1 MKPREKTLLVVFLAL
16 FAVIAGSSLLT
27 VSLKSYLSIKSD
39 NETFRLRVA
48 KMKENIAQ
56 GAQWQQRSEW
66 LHAHVPTRASHEE
79 ASSKLLD
86 IIQSEAQ
93 AAGLVLGNRELVK
106 DLKMP
111 EGETVPHYFSQTSVK
126 LTINSVNEKQLFTWL
141 HALQKP
147 GSFLGVTH
155 LQITPV
161 SDTKTVNCEAQI
173 THFYIE
179 AATTPRLTEFN
190 QP

>member
-16 FAVIAGSSLLT
+16 FAVIAGGGLLT

-48 KMKENIAQ
+48 SMKENIAQ
-56 GAQWQQRSEW
+56 GAKWQQRNEW
-66 LHAHVPTRASHEE
+66 LHAHAPTRASREE

-93 AAGLVLGNRELVK
+93 SAGLVLGNRELVK
-106 DLKMP
+106 DTKTP
-111 EGETVPHYFSQTSVK
+111 EDEAAPHYFNQASVR
-126 LTINSVNEKQLFTWL
+126 LTINSVSEKQLFTWL

-147 GSFLGVTH
+147 ESFLGVTR
-155 LQITPV
+155 LQITPM

-179 AATTPRLTEFN
+179 APTTPRLTEFN

>member
-1 MKPREKTLLVVFLAL
+1 MKPREKTLLIIFLAL
-16 FAVIAGSSLLT
+16 FAVIAGGGLLT

-48 KMKENIAQ
+48 GMKESIAQ
-56 GAQWQQRSEW
+56 GEKWQERSEW
-66 LHAHVPTRASHEE
+66 LHANAPIRASREE

-86 IIQSEAQ
+86 LIQTQAQ

-106 DLKMP
+106 DPKTP
-111 EGETVPHYFSQTSVK
+111 EGETAPHYFSQTSVR

-147 GSFLGVTH
+147 GLFLGVTRM
-155 LQITPV
+155 QITPMT
-161 SDTKTVNCEAQI
+161 DTKTVNCEAQI
-173 THFYIE
+173 THFYLE
-179 AATTPRLTEFN
+179 APTTPRLTEFN
-190 QP
+190 SP